1 MLSALFWS
9 RVDRVTSLIAYTLL
23 TTSFAYTFKLLSS
36 VLLHVMPPDVYLCLL
51 HWFVVIFVLDAWTL
65 MKDLNACEEELRR
78 KRVPSWQQHY
88 MELAMHNTQHAD
100 EMSKHYTQHAEEMS
114 RIHAQLQDAH
124 KKIDTLQYVIRCL
137 DPDCVEK
144 SVRFQRETKLPS
156 PERPSRALRKTR
168 LSLNSL

>member
-88 MELAMHNTQHAD
+88 MELATHNTQHAG
-100 EMSKHYTQHAEEMS
+100 ELSKHYTQHAEEMS

-144 SVRFQRETKLPS
+144 SVRFKRETKLPS
-156 PERPSRALRKTR
+156 PERPSRALTKARR
-168 LSLNSL
+168 SLTSL

>member
-9 RVDRVTSLIAYTLL
+9 RVDKLTTLVAYALL
-23 TTSFAYTFKLLSS
+23 TTSLAYTFKVLSS
-36 VLLHVMPPDVYLCLL
+36 PLLHVMPLDVYLCLL
-51 HWFVVIFVLDAWTL
+51 HWLVVIFVLDAWTL
-65 MKDLNACEEELRR
+65 VKDLNACEEELRR

-88 MELAMHNTQHAD
+88 VELATQNTKHA
-100 EMSKHYTQHAEEMS
+100 EEVFKHAEEMS

-124 KKIDTLQYVIRCL
+124 QKIDTLQYVIRCL

-144 SVRFQRETKLPS
+144 SVRFRRENKTPS

>member
-88 MELAMHNTQHAD
+88 MELATHNTQHAD

-137 DPDCVEK
+137 DPDCIEK
-144 SVRFQRETKLPS
+144 SVRFKRETKLPS

-168 LSLNSL
+168 LSLDSL

>member
-1 MLSALFWS
+1 M
-9 RVDRVTSLIAYTLL
+9 IAYTLL

-36 VLLHVMPPDVYLCLL
+36 VLLHVMPSDVYLCLL

-88 MELAMHNTQHAD
+88 MELATHNTQHAD

-144 SVRFQRETKLPS
+144 SVRFKRETKLPS